1 MAQAQQA
8 GQPNRQYPKKPGR
21 NKFAHTAD
29 TKFGMGDNYG
39 TGIRQKLGK
48 VIEGSGM
55 KVITPKKLKKPPRS
69 LA

>member
-8 GQPNRQYPKKPGR
+8 GQPNRQYPKKPGK
-21 NKFAHTAD
+21 NKFSHTAD

-39 TGIRQKLGK
+39 TGVRQKLGR
-48 VIEGSGM
+48 VIEGQGM
-55 KVITPKKLKKPPRS
+55 KVISKKGLKKPPKA

>member
-8 GQPNRQYPKKPGR
+8 GQPSRSLPKKPGK
-21 NKFAHTAD
+21 NKFAHTAN

-39 TGIRQKLGK
+39 TGVRQKLGK
-48 VIEGSGM
+48 MVEGMGVKEIS
-55 KVITPKKLKKPPRS
+55 KKGLKKPPKA